1 LALTVEAI
9 ATLIAPVLSHLAEDI
24 WKHLPYPVAHKSI
37 FQAGWVQSLEKWHNP
52 ELASKWEVL
61 RDVRSEVNK
70 VLESARGAKAI
81 GSSLEAKVLIYLHEN
96 SKLKEILHNLDLKY
110 LFITSQTELFDWG
123 YLEFLKIVENV
134 EFKSQYHPLG
144 LEIAVVKADGEKC
157 PRCWNYST
165 HIGESTEHPELCD
178 RCVGAVAGTF

>member
-61 RDVRSEVNK
+61 
-70 VLESARGAKAI
+70 I
-81 GSSLEAKVLIYLHEN
+81 SLTCF
-96 SKLKEILHNLDLKY
+96 LDSPC
-110 LFITSQTELFDWG
+110 FINF
-123 YLEFLKIVENV
+123 V
-134 EFKSQYHPLG
+134 
-144 LEIAVVKADGEKC
+144 A
-157 PRCWNYST
+157 T
-165 HIGESTEHPELCD
+165 H
-178 RCVGAVAGTF
+178 F